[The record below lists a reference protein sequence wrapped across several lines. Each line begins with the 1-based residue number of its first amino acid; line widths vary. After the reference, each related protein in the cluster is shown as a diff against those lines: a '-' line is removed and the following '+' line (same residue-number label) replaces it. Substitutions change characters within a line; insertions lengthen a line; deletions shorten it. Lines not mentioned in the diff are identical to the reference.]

1 MMGLVT
7 RRTLPHI
14 VVVANLTI
22 VSMAP
27 WLAIPAIAQ
36 DDVTEPATPE
46 APDAPAAVEPE
57 ETPPADAP
65 EAASAETP
73 TSPAASTPDGAL
85 DAADAETQEQS
96 EVSDEGIGLT
106 LQDRIKAVSR
116 KVFIKEG
123 RFELA
128 PFGGV
133 SVNDAFFRRW
143 TIGSR
148 ASYHIFD
155 SLSID
160 AGGAV
165 NVFSETLPSVRIVG
179 GEIGVISDDAAL
191 FGYADIGG
199 TFSPIYGKF
208 SLMSE
213 WIVHFDTFVSGGVG
227 LTVDSN
233 RYTFLGQELPDLVPG
248 INPAAEVGFGGRVF
262 LLRWL
267 VLRIDFRDYIYP
279 QYRSNISTLQN
290 LFMLNV
296 GLGFYF
302 PFDFEYKYTAA
313 KVVEG

>member
-1 MMGLVT
+1 MVVRFS
-7 RRTLPHI
+7 RRR
-14 VVVANLTI
+14 VFSFVAPSCAWAMVCVLA
-22 VSMAP
+22 VSGAH
-27 WLAIPAIAQ
+27 AQ
-36 DDVTEPATPE
+36 DDGGEN
-46 APDAPAAVEPE
+46 APDAPA
-57 ETPPADAP
+57 T
-65 EAASAETP
+65 EAAPA
-73 TSPAASTPDGAL
+73 PAAPATSEATAPAAPDGAL
-85 DAADAETQEQS
+85 DAEAQS
-96 EVSDEGIGLT
+96 EEEISDEGIGLT
-106 LQDRIKAVSR
+106 LQDRIRAVSR
-116 KVFIKEG
+116 KIFIKEG

-133 SVNDAFFRRW
+133 TTNDAFFRRW
-143 TIGSR
+143 TVGAR

-179 GEIGVISDDAAL
+179 QGLGAIPDEAAL
-191 FGYADIGG
+191 FGYGDIGA

-233 RYTFLGQELPDLVPG
+233 RYTFLGQQLPDLVPG

-267 VLRIDFRDYIYP
+267 VLRVDFRDYIYP

-290 LFMLNV
+290 LFFVNV

-302 PFDFEYKYTAA
+302 PFDFEYENTAA
-313 KVVEG
+313 KIVEG

>member
-1 MMGLVT
+1 LQVFCM
-7 RRTLPHI
+7 
-14 VVVANLTI
+14 
-22 VSMAP
+22 VSLLSS
-27 WLAIPAIAQ
+27 LALAQ
-36 DDVTEPATPE
+36 DEGDSTETIDTSESETAPSE
-46 APDAPAAVEPE
+46 AAASP
-57 ETPPADAP
+57 AP
-65 EAASAETP
+65 E
-73 TSPAASTPDGAL
+73 TPDGAL
-85 DAADAETQEQS
+85 SAAEADTQDEAKI
-96 EVSDEGIGLT
+96 SDEGIGLT

-128 PFGGV
+128 PFGGI
-133 SVNDAFFRRW
+133 SVNDAFYRRW
-143 TIGSR
+143 TVGSR

-160 AGGAV
+160 VGGAV
-165 NVFSETLPSVRIVG
+165 NLFSESLPSVRIVG
-179 GEIGVISDDAAL
+179 GALGVIPDEATL

-233 RYTFLGQELPDLVPG
+233 RYTFLGQELPELVPG
-248 INPAAEVGFGGRVF
+248 INPAAQVGFGGRVF
-262 LLRWL
+262 LFRWL
-267 VLRIDFRDYIYP
+267 VLRVDLRDYIYP

-290 LFMLNV
+290 LFMLNI

-302 PFDFEYKYTAA
+302 PFDFEYKYSAA